1 MAEEVQAEKATR
13 HNQGKPRWSL
23 VHYKSMIPLVKVL
36 EFGANKYNADNWKKG
51 LDKKEILES
60 MMRHL
65 IALMDG
71 ELNDPE
77 SGELHIGHIMCN
89 TMFWSYFHQMEINKQ
104 NENKT

>member
-1 MAEEVQAEKATR
+1 MAEGVQAEKATR
-13 HNQGKPRWSL
+13 YNQGKAKWGL
-23 VHYKSMIPLVKVL
+23 VHYKSLIPLVKVL
-36 EFGANKYNADNWKKG
+36 EFGANKYDADNWKKG

-77 SGELHIGHIMCN
+77 SQELHIGHIMCN
-89 TMFWSYFHQMEINKQ
+89 AMFWSYFHQMEINKL
-104 NENKT
+104 NEK